1 LDFNK
6 FKQIILDLFEKDSRP
21 APNFALIKNAFE
33 YIDIRKDGLID
44 MTEWLKAFT
53 FTEVR
58 II

>member
-1 LDFNK
+1 M
-6 FKQIILDLFEKDSRP
+6 LDLFEKDNRP

-53 FTEVR
+53 FTEVLFLKLFFNSN
-58 II
+58 